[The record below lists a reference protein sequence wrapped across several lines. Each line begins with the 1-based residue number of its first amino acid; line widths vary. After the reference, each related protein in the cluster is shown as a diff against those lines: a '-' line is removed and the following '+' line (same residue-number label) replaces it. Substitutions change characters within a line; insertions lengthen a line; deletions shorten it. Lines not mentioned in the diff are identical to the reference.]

1 MATCGQQRPYAQEP
15 LISLGLASRPAYAL
29 GLKGSGKL
37 ETKALLFLLGWAW
50 ILAAEVQPRPELEM
64 FKATL
69 QRGQELQA
77 AGHPLAAQAQFIATL
92 RVARELDPAHQA
104 LALAWL
110 GSASVEAG
118 RFAEGEQY
126 LLQCLALREQLWGP
140 ANQRDSN
147 HAKLLS
153 SLGAIDHRFGRYEDS
168 ERRLS
173 EALTIWRSINE
184 TSDVDYGICL
194 NNLAMLRY
202 SQRRFMEAADHLREA
217 IKAWQHTMPPSDR
230 RLAQGVA
237 NLAGVLSRL
246 NLHEEADACSSRAL
260 AMYEDG
266 RNRDSAII
274 VRLMMIRAGVL
285 RNAKRGREAKRLE
298 QRARELT
305 GEMGIEHVVDISA
318 FGSQTQ

>member
-1 MATCGQQRPYAQEP
+1 
-15 LISLGLASRPAYAL
+15 
-29 GLKGSGKL
+29 L
-37 ETKALLFLLGWAW
+37 ETKALLFLLGWGW
-50 ILAAEVQPRPELEM
+50 ILAAEVQPPPELET
-64 FKATL
+64 FNVTL

-77 AGHPLAAQAQFIATL
+77 AGRHLAAQAQFIVTL
-92 RVARELDPAHQA
+92 RVARKLDPAREV

-126 LLQCLALREQLWGP
+126 LLQCLALREQLWRA
-140 ANQRDSN
+140 ANQRDPN
-147 HAKLLS
+147 HATLLS

-173 EALTIWRSINE
+173 EALTIWRSMNE
-184 TSDVDYGICL
+184 TSGVEYGICL

-217 IKAWQHTMPPSDR
+217 IKTWQNTMPPSDP
-230 RLAQGVA
+230 RLAQGIA
-237 NLAGVLSRL
+237 NLSGVLSRL

-260 AMYEDG
+260 AMFEDG
-266 RNRDSAII
+266 RNRDPAI
-274 VRLMMIRAGVL
+274 VARLMLIRARVL
-285 RNAKRGREAKRLE
+285 RNAKRGREARRLE

-305 GEMGIEHVVDISA
+305 GEMGTEDVVDISA